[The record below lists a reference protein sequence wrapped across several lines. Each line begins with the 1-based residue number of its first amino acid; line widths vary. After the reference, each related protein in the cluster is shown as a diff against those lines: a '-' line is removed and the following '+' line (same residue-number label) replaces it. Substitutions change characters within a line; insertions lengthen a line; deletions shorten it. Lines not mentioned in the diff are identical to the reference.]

1 MSNVV
6 YLFEGYIFLLRFLYM
21 IFGFRF
27 CPQDAKSE
35 MQKYAV
41 LSQKKQNN
49 TIANERLIKVC
60 VFKRGGGVDLS
71 SDV

>member
-27 CPQDAKSE
+27 CLQDAEKRNAKICGVVAE
-35 MQKYAV
+35 
-41 LSQKKQNN
+41 KKQNN
-49 TIANERLIKVC
+49 TIAN
-60 VFKRGGGVDLS
+60 
-71 SDV
+71 